1 MVIIYLGILT
11 VSCFRFSKFPLNFYL
26 KNNVIFFF
34 LLLALFSL
42 CLSVSPS
49 VCLSFPPG
57 TQSLGSYIPLYCGK
71 TIYLKEDWILKHP
84 STHIHSFW
92 IIYFSGRFVL
102 MLMFIF
108 IHTFSSQVSFCVDI
122 GLVSNIHLSY
132 ISMSSEIAGG
142 SYGELPGP
150 LESRWIASPLDHLLK
165 TNIFME
171 IFFKSLKL
179 FMNRILVVLS
189 GNTWNKTRVF
199 FYFPTTF

>member
-1 MVIIYLGILT
+1 MI
-11 VSCFRFSKFPLNFYL
+11 
-26 KNNVIFFF
+26 FF
-34 LLLALFSL
+34 LLLAFFSL

-57 TQSLGSYIPLYCGK
+57 TQSLGSYILLYCGK

-108 IHTFSSQVSFCVDI
+108 IYTFSSQVSFCVDI
-122 GLVSNIHLSY
+122 GLVLNIHLSY
-132 ISMSSEIAGG
+132 ISMNSEIAGG

-165 TNIFME
+165 TNIVME

-189 GNTWNKTRVF
+189 GNTWNKTRVLF
-199 FYFPTTF
+199 FFFFPPTF